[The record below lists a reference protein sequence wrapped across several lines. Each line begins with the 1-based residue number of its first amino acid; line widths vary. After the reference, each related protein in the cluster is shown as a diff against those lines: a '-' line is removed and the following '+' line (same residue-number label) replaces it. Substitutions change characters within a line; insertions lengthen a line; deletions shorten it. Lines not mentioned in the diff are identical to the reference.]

1 LNDWRQVET
10 VVGAAVVCVLGLC
23 WLQSERLNDLRWVE
37 PVVGVGAEV
46 SVSIRKV
53 G

>member
-1 LNDWRQVET
+1 MNDWRPVET

-23 WLQSERLNDLRWVE
+23 WLQSERLNDWRQVE
-37 PVVGVGAEV
+37 TVVGVGAEV
-46 SVSIRKV
+46 LVVIRKV